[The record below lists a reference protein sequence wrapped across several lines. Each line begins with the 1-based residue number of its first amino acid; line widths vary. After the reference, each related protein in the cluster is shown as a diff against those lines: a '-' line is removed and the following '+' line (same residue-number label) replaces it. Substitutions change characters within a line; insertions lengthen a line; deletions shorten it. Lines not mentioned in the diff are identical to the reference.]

1 MKSKQA
7 KTLKKVC
14 TFGGV
19 LLAIAAFVMIFL
31 PQIVSAND
39 GDTVYNG
46 LKLAFGYTISA
57 GGNSLFSAS
66 AKINFSFP
74 NLLAYLLVT
83 VGLVFLVLQ
92 MLGIGKKNKLVAF
105 VAAAALIAGGILF
118 FFPLQFST
126 ITTEGGSSLIGVNFS
141 GTHKFAE
148 YNSENSTV
156 WKLGYGAIAGGITAI
171 SSGVLSLGKLLL
183 R

>member
-31 PQIVSAND
+31 PQIVSANN

-57 GGNSLFSAS
+57 GGNSIFSAS

-92 MLGIGKKNKLVAF
+92 MLGIGKKNK
-105 VAAAALIAGGILF
+105 LIAGGILF

-156 WKLGYGAIAGGITAI
+156 WKLGYGAIVGGITAI